1 MHISRLALTFG
12 LILALST
19 IAQAQIDRV
28 PENTINCADFR
39 KIDASTWITTRIA
52 HFDIGNMKGN
62 GLPPNIPLQRG
73 IFNLEGIDLV
83 DVLDAR
89 CAGSLIKGIQQA
101 KDVDFT
107 QTGSI
112 RKADS
117 AKAAHSSGHDPDRR
131 TGSR

>member
-1 MHISRLALTFG
+1 MNRLALSLG
-12 LILALST
+12 LILAFGT
-19 IAQAQIDRV
+19 VAQAQIDRV

-39 KIDASTWITTRIA
+39 KIDAGTWVTTRLA

-73 IFNLEGIDLV
+73 IFNLEEIDLV

-112 RKADS
+112 RKADPTRRH
-117 AKAAHSSGHDPDRR
+117 AH
-131 TGSR
+131 